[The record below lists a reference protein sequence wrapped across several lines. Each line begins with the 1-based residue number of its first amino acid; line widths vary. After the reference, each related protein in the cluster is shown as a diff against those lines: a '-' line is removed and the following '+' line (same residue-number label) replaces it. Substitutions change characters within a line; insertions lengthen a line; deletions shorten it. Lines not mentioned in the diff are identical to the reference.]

1 MSAIHRLCLGFT
13 SLLLTFS
20 ALAQSP
26 PPLPDPDL
34 QLRSPGTVYAS
45 VVLADGSMI
54 VGGAFDEINGVPRAN
69 LAKLNADGSVNLAW
83 HPSVDGVVNVLV
95 ADAGGHVFAGGDFQS
110 VDGLNRM
117 SLAKL
122 SGTGAGAVDPDW
134 QANANGPI
142 RAMAMSGSGHLYV
155 TGIFDTLGGQ
165 ARQEIAKVSAA
176 GTGTVDPDWTPSI
189 DGLPIALVIDANGD
203 VFVAG
208 LFESVNDVERS
219 LVAKLSGAGAG
230 ALDLA
235 WNPALEGNYVQSMA
249 LGPAGSL
256 VLAGDFWT
264 TDGSASSYLV
274 RLSDTGAV
282 VSGWSPAPDGLV
294 TDVEVDINGDVFVTG
309 DFSTIGGQPRSQVAK
324 LSASSGA
331 AVGGW
336 NAVVDVPIRI
346 LASDASG
353 NVLIGSASGA
363 DAPNHPAWGVLSG
376 SDGDLLMQAQA
387 LIAGWVSSIVTQ
399 ADGSSIVAGRFDLA
413 NQVLRGNIL
422 RLHADGTLDP
432 DWDPA
437 IDGAVNTLAL
447 DASGA
452 VYVGGDFASVDG
464 QARERLAKLSV
475 SGALDPVW
483 KPQANGSVRALAVDA
498 AGQVFAA
505 GLFDSIGGV
514 SRASLAKLS
523 ATGAGAVDPG
533 WNPAPDSPV
542 TALAAD
548 TSGNVYAGGW
558 FSSIG
563 GQNRNYLAKLSG
575 SGVGAAD
582 PTWNPDP
589 DNFVNALLLDGNGQL
604 YVGGSFWS
612 LGGQARNGIA
622 RLATTGTGV
631 ADALWNPDADQ
642 EVRSLALDAQG
653 ALLAGGSFTQIGG
666 QARQQLARLST
677 SGSGQADPDWN
688 PQADRAVDAI
698 ALGGNAQ
705 ILVGGRFANIGASKR
720 FGLAALPG
728 GAPFDDV
735 IFRNGFETG
744 DHRLVP

>member
-1 MSAIHRLCLGFT
+1 MSAIHRLCLGVA
-13 SLLLTFS
+13 SLLLAFTAF
-20 ALAQSP
+20 AQSP

-34 QLRSPGTVYAS
+34 QLRSPGAVYAS

-54 VGGAFDEINGVPRAN
+54 VGGDFDEINGVPRTN

-83 HPSVDGVVNVLV
+83 HPSVDGMVYKLV
-95 ADAGGHVFAGGDFQS
+95 ADTGGHVFAAGDFQS

-117 SLAKL
+117 YLAKL
-122 SGTGAGAVDPDW
+122 SGTGVGAVDPDW

-142 RAMAMSGSGHLYV
+142 RAMAMGGSGHLYV
-155 TGIFDTLGGQ
+155 TGIFDTLDGQ
-165 ARQEIAKVSAA
+165 ARQHIAKVSAA
-176 GTGTVDPDWTPSI
+176 GTGTVDPDWTPTI
-189 DGLPIALVIDANGD
+189 DGLPNALVIDANGA

-208 LFESVNDVERS
+208 VFQSVNDVERS
-219 LVAKLSGAGAG
+219 LVAKLSGTGSG

-235 WNPALEGNYVQSMA
+235 WNPALEGNYVQALA
-249 LGPAGSL
+249 LGAAGSL
-256 VLAGDFWT
+256 YLAGDFWT
-264 TDGSASSYLV
+264 TNGVGKSNLV

-282 VSGWSPAPDGLV
+282 SGWSPAPDGV
-294 TDVEVDINGDVFVTG
+294 VSDVEVDIHGDVFVTG
-309 DFSTIGGQPRSQVAK
+309 NFTTIGGQPRSQVAK

-331 AVGGW
+331 AVAGW
-336 NAVVDVPIRI
+336 NAVVDVPIWI

-353 NVLIGSASGA
+353 NVLIGSSSGA
-363 DAPNHPAWGVLSG
+363 NASNHPAWGLLSG
-376 SDGDLLMQAQA
+376 TDGDLLMQAQA

-432 DWDPA
+432 DWKPA

-447 DASGA
+447 DAGGA
-452 VYVGGDFASVDG
+452 VFVGGDFASVDG
-464 QARERLAKLSV
+464 QARERLAKLSAA
-475 SGALDPVW
+475 GALDPGW
-483 KPQANGSVRALAVDA
+483 KPFANGSVRALAVGA

-514 SRASLAKLS
+514 PRALLAKLS
-523 ATGAGAVDPG
+523 ATGTGAVDSS
-533 WNPAPDSPV
+533 WNPTPDSLV
-542 TALAAD
+542 TALATDA
-548 TSGNVYAGGW
+548 SGNVYAGGW

-563 GQNRNYLAKLSG
+563 GQNRNHLAKLSG

-582 PTWNPDP
+582 PAWNPDP
-589 DNFVNALLLDGNGQL
+589 DNFVEALLLDGNGQL

-612 LGGQARNGIA
+612 IGGQARNGIA
-622 RLATTGTGV
+622 RLGTTGTGV
-631 ADALWNPDADQ
+631 ADALWNPDADR

-653 ALLAGGSFTQIGG
+653 ALYVGGSFTRIGG
-666 QARQQLARLST
+666 QARQHLARLST
-677 SGSGQADPDWN
+677 SASGQADPDWN
-688 PQADRAVDAI
+688 PQADRAVNAI

-705 ILVGGRFANIGASKR
+705 VLVGGQFVNIGASKR

-728 GAPFDDV
+728 GTPFDDV
-735 IFRNGFETG
+735 IFRNGFETD